1 MDSATLD
8 IVEERLNRLKLDMA
22 QQASSIEA
30 LCNSCK
36 HAGRCDGEPAE
47 DCFEASAKTEPCPPP
62 EHIEFEGDL
71 TVLEAYA
78 QIRRMLP
85 KLPATTNGKSTFGRR
100 VVLSGRFQTLDRVRA
115 MRGTP

>member
-1 MDSATLD
+1 MNSATLD
-8 IVEERLNRLKLDMA
+8 AVESRLAKLQLDMA
-22 QQASSIEA
+22 QQAASIEA

-36 HAGRCDGEPAE
+36 HAGRCDVEPAE
-47 DCFEASAKTEPCPPP
+47 DCHEPEAKTEPCPPP
-62 EHIEFEGDL
+62 EHIEFDGDL

-85 KLPATTNGKSTFGRR
+85 RLPATTNGKSTFGRR